1 MSRILSLAA
10 LGAWAVFILWGILGL
25 LALAGCA
32 PLEQKAPIEVRAQT
46 FETKVMIPVPCFTE
60 ADRPI
65 LPPPTPIN
73 LETATVD
80 QMAAALAADDVNET
94 LYRTAVDALFLQ
106 CLKTTGGTK

>member
-1 MSRILSLAA
+1 MRPYIGPIWVST
-10 LGAWAVFILWGILGL
+10 
-25 LALAGCA
+25 LALLTACA
-32 PLEQKAPIEVRAQT
+32 TVEQKPPIEVRAQT
-46 FETKVMIPVPCFTE
+46 FETKVLVPVPCFTE
-60 ADRPI
+60 AERPV